1 MKKALLVGLVVGGG
15 AILAI
20 ALLSKPLRFRL
31 ESNSPSGTARVV
43 GLRFQGSKPTAMD
56 GTLRLFVYSDQTE
69 LKQQTKIPWG
79 RDLKISWTKGSGPEA
94 FVVEKNGNPRLEF
107 QIHSTGIECIKG
119 EEFLAA
125 DPYK

>member
-1 MKKALLVGLVVGGG
+1 MKKALLVGLVVGG
-15 AILAI
+15 AVILAV

-43 GLRFQGSKPTAMD
+43 GLRFQGTKPTALD
-56 GTLRLFVYSDQTE
+56 GTLRLFVYRDQTE
-69 LKQQTKIPWG
+69 IKQQTKIPWD
-79 RDLKISWTKGSGPEA
+79 RDLKILWKKGSGPES
-94 FVVEKNGNPRLEF
+94 FVVEKNDNPLLEL
-107 QIHSTGIECIKG
+107 QIHSSGIECIKG